1 MTDTELVHERLD
13 GVTAGVGRTGDVV
26 HKVLTRR
33 RDDVPAHRAASE
45 APDAWNYWKREAEA
59 LAEEPGP

>member
-1 MTDTELVHERLD
+1 
-13 GVTAGVGRTGDVV
+13 
-26 HKVLTRR
+26 VLTRR
-33 RDDVPAHRAASE
+33 RDDVLAHRAASE